1 MESSQILSP
10 IGIDL
15 GGKFTGFAY
24 PTSKLSQNSQTMQIQ
39 NTLSS

>member
-15 GGKFTGFAY
+15 GGKFTGVCLSHLEAFAD
-24 PTSKLSQNSQTMQIQ
+24 SQTMQIQ